1 MSLQLS
7 PDLLQLVN
15 AQIAS
20 GEFATVDEVLRA
32 ALDSLVER
40 QEVVEDLQGS
50 LADIEAGRVM
60 PLDDVIADIRQR
72 HGWALMSA

>member
-1 MSLQLS
+1 MTLQLS

-20 GEFATVDEVLRA
+20 GEFATVDDVLRA

-40 QEVVEDLQGS
+40 QEVAEDLQAS
-50 LADIEAGRVM
+50 LADIEAGRVT
-60 PLDDVIADIRQR
+60 PLDDVIADIRER
-72 HGWALMSA
+72 HGWAAT

>member
-1 MSLQLS
+1 MTLQLS
-7 PDLLQLVN
+7 PDLLKLVN

-32 ALDSLVER
+32 ALSSLVER
-40 QEVVEDLQGS
+40 QEVAEDLQAS
-50 LADIEAGRVM
+50 LADIEAGRVT

-72 HGWALMSA
+72 HGWATP